1 MTGFCILEESANEVS
16 RVNAPIQ
23 ARIDEVMSRIDG
35 GLADKT
41 ATLVKIWTGR
51 EIQFWAIYLIV
62 FVLEFLGFIAKMA
75 QPKDQVDVDAVRQK
89 MAFTHDM
96 AKASRAVPVVDH
108 DDSASDSSRPPE
120 S

>member
-1 MTGFCILEESANEVS
+1 MS

-41 ATLVKIWTGR
+41 ATLAKIRTGR

-62 FVLEFLGFIAKMA
+62 FVFEFLGFIAKMA
-75 QPKDQVDVDAVRQK
+75 QPEDQVDVDAVRQK
-89 MAFTHDM
+89 MAFTRDM
-96 AKASRAVPVVDH
+96 AEASRAVPVLDH
-108 DDSASDSSRPPE
+108 NDGAGDPSGPPE
-120 S
+120 I